1 MIIKQLEK
9 KIRDKGEN
17 RCSPSGVEGSL
28 CGSGKPVF
36 VDINN

>member
-9 KIRDKGEN
+9 NRDKGEN

-28 CGSGKPVF
+28 CGSGKSE
-36 VDINN
+36 